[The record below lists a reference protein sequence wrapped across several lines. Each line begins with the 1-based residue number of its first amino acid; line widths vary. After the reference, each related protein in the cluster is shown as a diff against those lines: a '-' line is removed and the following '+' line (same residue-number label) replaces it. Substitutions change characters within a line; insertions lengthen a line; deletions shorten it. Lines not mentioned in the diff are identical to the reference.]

1 MRRSSRTSGAI
12 SPSRGDGGTFFGEMI
27 HDSEQ
32 DAKMANR
39 TWEAGFKQDI
49 RNGYNVTIV
58 ASNGTPICNGR
69 EYSHTIQIPVKS

>member
-1 MRRSSRTSGAI
+1 
-12 SPSRGDGGTFFGEMI
+12 MI